1 MIRRRVISMKVDVDK
16 VLKRTLNLKRLK
28 LPKTPPIVELRYEV
42 GVDWSG
48 DDAVWIWTIVDD
60 STLKKNWTY
69 AKLKPVYARIREAV
83 RETGLEIIPYLYVRS
98 KSGQDAIDAGKV

>member
-1 MIRRRVISMKVDVDK
+1 MRRKLSDMKVDVDK

-60 STLKKNWTY
+60 ATPRGEWTY
-69 AKLKPVYARIREAV
+69 VKLKPVYERIREAV
-83 RETGLEIIPYLYVRS
+83 RSTGLEILPYVRVRTRAE
-98 KSGQDAIDAGKV
+98 QAAMDAGDD

>member
-1 MIRRRVISMKVDVDK
+1 MKVDVDK

-60 STLKKNWTY
+60 STPKKDWTF
-69 AKLKPVYARIREAV
+69 AKLTPVYEKIREAV
-83 RETGLEIIPYLYVRS
+83 RGTGLEIIPYVRVRS
-98 KSGQDAIDAGKV
+98 RSGQDAIDAGKV